1 MILCVDT
8 EWTKLKLLD
17 KPIKRFVSSAGK
29 MLFLFLSVLIIFGF
43 LYNYSTIMTYNLILL
58 ILILLTIIITLFY
71 LVLSLAVVYVYKR
84 KNAGNIMLS
93 IARTGL
99 KILFPQIVF
108 IEGIK
113 KGNKDNIRKFYVE
126 FNNLLVG
133 KTGRKYAPE
142 DILILLPHCLQ
153 NSECGYKITNDAENC
168 KRCGRCS
175 IGDIVKVCNERG
187 IKVHV
192 VTGGTAARNI
202 ASKHRPKVIV
212 AVACERDLTSGIADV
227 GNIPV
232 IGIIND
238 RPNGPCYNTVV
249 DINVFKKRLDGIILK
264 KIAD

>member
-1 MILCVDT
+1 M
-8 EWTKLKLLD
+8 KFLD
-17 KPIKRFVSSAGK
+17 NPIKRFVSVTGK
-29 MLFLFLSVLIIFGF
+29 IVVLFLVILVVFGF
-43 LYNYSTIMTYNLILL
+43 LYNYSTIRTYNSILF
-58 ILILLTIIITLFY
+58 ILILLTIIITLYY
-71 LVLSLAVVYVYKR
+71 LILSLAIIYVYRR
-84 KNAGNIMLS
+84 KEAGKLTLY

-99 KILFPQIVF
+99 KVLLPQVIF
-108 IEGIK
+108 FEGIQK
-113 KGNKDNIRKFYVE
+113 NNKDNIRKFYVE

-133 KTGRKYAPE
+133 KMGKKYAPE

-153 NSECGYKITNDAENC
+153 NSECGYKLTNNIENC
-168 KRCGRCS
+168 RMCGRCS
-175 IGDIVKVCNERG
+175 IGAIIKVCNERG
-187 IKVHV
+187 VPVHV

-202 ASKHRPKVIV
+202 ASKHKPKVIL

-249 DINVFKKRLDGIILK
+249 DINEFKKRLDDIILN